1 MYGMMTA
8 MPVSGFIMG
17 YYGGRGLPFFG
28 YTIPGASKR
37 DGKLAGRAFKLHK
50 QLGWYYEMFV
60 PLHVGAV
67 GMHAIKGQNIMRRMG
82 VTAFG

>member
-1 MYGMMTA
+1 MMTA

-67 GMHAIKGQNIMRRMG
+67 GMHALKGQNIMRRMG